1 MGAMRSQLAAAV
13 ILSAL
18 AAAPGVRA
26 EPVVALRLG
35 IAPAVGSPTADVPVS
50 EALTLQVPVQ
60 VDALWRAG
68 RLATGVYGSWGVAR
82 YGACGGGSCGASVAR
97 LGVEAL
103 WSFAPFAPLAAAEPW
118 VGVGAGYEW
127 ASASRA
133 RSGASLATSWRGPE
147 LFQAQGGVEWRRGRR
162 LAIGPFLLVGAGRYT
177 RLALDTGV
185 DSASADVAR
194 KAVHAWVHVGV
205 RGRLALGRTP

>member
-1 MGAMRSQLAAAV
+1 MRTPLAAAV
-13 ILSAL
+13 ILTAL
-18 AAAPGVRA
+18 AAAPVARA

-35 IAPAVGSPTADVPVS
+35 IAPAVGSATAGVPVS
-50 EALTLQVPVQ
+50 EALTFQVPVQ

-68 RLATGVYGSWGVAR
+68 RLSAGVYGSWGLAL

-103 WSFAPFAPLAAAEPW
+103 WSFAPLAAAEPW
-118 VGVGAGYEW
+118 VGLGAGYEW

-133 RSGASLATSWRGPE
+133 RSGATLDTSWRGPE
-147 LFQAQGGVEWRRGRR
+147 LFQAQGGVEWRLGRR
-162 LAIGPFLLVGAGRYT
+162 LAVGPFLLLGAGRYT

-194 KAVHAWVHVGV
+194 KAVHAWVHIGV